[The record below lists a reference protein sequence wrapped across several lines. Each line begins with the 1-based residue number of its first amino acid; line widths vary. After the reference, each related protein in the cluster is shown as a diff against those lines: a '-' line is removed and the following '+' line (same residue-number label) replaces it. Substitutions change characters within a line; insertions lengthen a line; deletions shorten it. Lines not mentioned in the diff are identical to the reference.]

1 METIASKAG
10 VRKVVMGAKHG
21 LVHKNGVIVARV
33 RPGAIVFAH
42 ESATLVVGTEAELA
56 AEAKKLSLKTPEESR
71 AAATPVV
78 K

>member
-1 METIASKAG
+1 VETIASKAG
-10 VRKVVMGAKHG
+10 VRKVVTGDKHG
-21 LVHKNGVIVARV
+21 LVYKNGAIVARV